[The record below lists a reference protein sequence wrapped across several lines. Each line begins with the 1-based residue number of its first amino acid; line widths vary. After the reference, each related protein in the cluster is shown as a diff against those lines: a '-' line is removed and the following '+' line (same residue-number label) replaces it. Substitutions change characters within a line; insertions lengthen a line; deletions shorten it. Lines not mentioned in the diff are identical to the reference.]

1 VFLNRDYFSGFMILT
16 SVLDGFGVIVIGSD
30 TALSHSWFTGI
41 ADHVFNDLIF
51 AALLHFLRRSVYVE
65 TFGAFFVQDIDQVL
79 EFPKFSGTGKN
90 KQK

>member
-1 VFLNRDYFSGFMILT
+1 MILVP
-16 SVLDGFGVIVIGSD
+16 VLDGFGVIVIGSD

-51 AALLHFLRRSVYVE
+51 VTLLHFLRRSVYVE